1 MLHSAASFSRLLPE
15 MVSPKEL
22 AAIVQSSL
30 LGASG
35 TSPTQRIELTHAL
48 RNSFSSFQNLLS
60 FPVLDFGDP
69 SRSFSIILRFRLS
82 SHSIFVFSLFQP
94 PKASDRAQVQSKEIR
109 LPDSLPISLDEQ
121 DVAIVSVAAASQY
134 TPIKSKVSLYK
145 I

>member
-82 SHSIFVFSLFQP
+82 SHSIFVFFLCFSLRRRPIERKFS
-94 PKASDRAQVQSKEIR
+94 PKRFDFLIR
-109 LPDSLPISLDEQ
+109 YRYPWMNKMLRL
-121 DVAIVSVAAASQY
+121 
-134 TPIKSKVSLYK
+134 
-145 I
+145 